1 MENSLLQSLYL
12 HRYPDQLLS
21 AEHVSVSG
29 AENGAERAENRVT
42 GSGAVSGHSRKHLS
56 GQRARSADQS
66 PLAPSISLIN
76 IAISSV
82 NVSALCILLLQKSLA
97 LSSL

>member
-56 GQRARSADQS
+56 ESRADSGLDRPLKVRSH
-66 PLAPSISLIN
+66 LAFH
-76 IAISSV
+76 
-82 NVSALCILLLQKSLA
+82 
-97 LSSL
+97 